1 MREPTPEVAEENG
14 ERIEE
19 VGETIKKK
27 EVGEMIGIEEV
38 GEVGPERVSGETGI
52 MRETEDIRIR
62 KGPPVQILRP
72 LLKVLPI
79 FIQLLPVNAK
89 PREFF
94 LCMFTV

>member
-1 MREPTPEVAEENG
+1 MREPTPEVGEEDG

-52 MRETEDIRIR
+52 MRET
-62 KGPPVQILRP
+62 
-72 LLKVLPI
+72 
-79 FIQLLPVNAK
+79 
-89 PREFF
+89 
-94 LCMFTV
+94 

>member
-1 MREPTPEVAEENG
+1 MREPTPEVAEEDG
-14 ERIEE
+14 EMIEEVRETIKKKEDGEMIEE

-72 LLKVLPI
+72 LIKVLPI
-79 FIQLLPVNAK
+79 FI
-89 PREFF
+89 
-94 LCMFTV
+94 